1 MIHVF
6 GTHAF
11 IETQQWF
18 WTSDKF
24 EKKIIWSYMEYW
36 NQNGAR
42 NSLKPKE
49 PTSASV
55 L

>member
-11 IETQQWF
+11 IETQQQLF

-24 EKKIIWSYMEYW
+24 EKKII
-36 NQNGAR
+36 
-42 NSLKPKE
+42 
-49 PTSASV
+49 
-55 L
+55 